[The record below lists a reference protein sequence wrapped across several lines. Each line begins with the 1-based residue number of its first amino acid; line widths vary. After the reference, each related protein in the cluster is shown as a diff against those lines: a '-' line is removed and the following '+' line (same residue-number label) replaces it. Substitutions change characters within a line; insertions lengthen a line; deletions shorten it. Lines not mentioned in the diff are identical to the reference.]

1 MTNAQNPQV
10 TAGLATTDP
19 DTTKKVRSGTER
31 SRAGQVNG
39 MSRGQ
44 NILRYVVLSI
54 GAVLFLFPFYYMV
67 IGSLQTTPDPT
78 IAGAFPNPANITGQ
92 NYVDINSRI
101 NLLQGLVNSGIF
113 AGGVILC
120 TVVFGVLV
128 GYALAQ
134 LEWRGRGVTFGLM
147 LLVQVIPFQL
157 LMIPL
162 YVMIARDYG
171 LADTYAGMILP
182 FAINSTAVL
191 VFRQYFLQVPKA
203 LFDAARIDGA
213 GELKILWSIA
223 LPLVRPALLTVV
235 LLTFIGPWNEF
246 LWPFL
251 ITKETSLQPL
261 AVSLAN
267 YLTNIAGTAANPI
280 GAVLAGACVLAAPMV
295 LLFIIFQRHF
305 VSSDIGSGVKG

>member
-1 MTNAQNPQV
+1 MSNAQNPA
-10 TAGLATTDP
+10 TAAVVAGG
-19 DTTKKVRSGTER
+19 DTGTARQPRRPRPAKVD
-31 SRAGQVNG
+31 G

-44 NILRYVVLSI
+44 NILRYVVLFA
-54 GAVLFLFPFYYMV
+54 GALIFLFPFYYMV

-78 IAGAFPNPANITGQ
+78 IAGAFPNPGNITGE

-113 AGGVILC
+113 TGGVILC

-134 LEWRGRGVTFGLM
+134 LEWRGRGVTFALV
-147 LLVQVIPFQL
+147 LLVQVVPFQL

-171 LADTYAGMILP
+171 LADSYLGMILP

-191 VFRQYFLQVPKA
+191 IFRQYFLQLPNA

-213 GELKILWSIA
+213 GELKILRSIA

-251 ITKETSLQPL
+251 ITKEASLQPL

-267 YLTNIAGTAANPI
+267 YLSNIAATAANPF
-280 GAVLAGACVLAAPMV
+280 GAILAGACVLAAPAV
-295 LLFIIFQRHF
+295 ILFILFQRHF

>member
-1 MTNAQNPQV
+1 MSNAEPPRSAAGAAA
-10 TAGLATTDP
+10 TAAP
-19 DTTKKVRSGTER
+19 APARPERARRPR
-31 SRAGQVNG
+31 SRKTDG

-44 NILRYVVLSI
+44 NVLRYVVLFI
-54 GAVLFLFPFYYMV
+54 GALVFLFPFYYMV

-78 IAGAFPNPANITGQ
+78 VAGAFPNPGNLTLE
-92 NYVDINSRI
+92 NYAAINGRI
-101 NLLQGLVNSGIF
+101 DLLQGLVNSGIF

-134 LEWRGRGVTFGLM
+134 LEWRGRGVTFALV
-147 LLVQVIPFQL
+147 LLVQVVPFQL

-171 LADTYAGMILP
+171 LADNYLGMILP

-191 VFRQYFLQVPKA
+191 IFRQYFLQVPKS

-213 GELKILWSIA
+213 GELKILRSIA

-251 ITKETSLQPL
+251 ITKEASLQPL

-267 YLTNIAGTAANPI
+267 YLSNIAATAANPF
-280 GAVLAGACVLAAPMV
+280 GAILAGACVLAAPAV
-295 LLFIIFQRHF
+295 VLFILFQRHF